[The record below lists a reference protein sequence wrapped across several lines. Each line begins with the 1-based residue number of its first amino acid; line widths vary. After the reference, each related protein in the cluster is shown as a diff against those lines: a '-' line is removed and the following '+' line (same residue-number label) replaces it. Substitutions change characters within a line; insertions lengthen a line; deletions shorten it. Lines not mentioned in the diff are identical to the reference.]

1 MYTRDMAF
9 NEDTRVKVPS
19 LIHFTRLGFTYFSL
33 KDSSFNIDSE
43 TNIITNILSAQLK
56 AVNPDASHDDIVQE
70 LQNISEELNYDDLG
84 RAFYR
89 RLIGQGEG
97 KLKIIDWENFSRN
110 SFHVTTELTCKNG
123 DDEFR
128 PDITVFING
137 LPLAFAEVKKPNNH
151 EGIKAERDR
160 IHVRFKNEKFRKFI
174 NITQLIVFSNNMEY
188 DDSDQHKLIGA
199 FYATTAKNFDTSFN
213 NFREQKK
220 ADFAD
225 EIKDIDEKTEDFI
238 IKDNNCPTIKHSP
251 EFLSNKNEDSP
262 TNRIIS
268 SLFSKKRLKDF
279 LRYGICY
286 VNEID
291 EETGKVTIQK
301 HIMRYPQ
308 FFATKAIKSKLDEKK
323 LRGVIWHTQGSGK
336 TALAFYNV
344 ASLKDY
350 FSQKGIVPKFYF
362 IVDRLDLATQA
373 KEEFTKRGLV
383 VHSIDNKEAL
393 LRDFSYNATTE
404 GITVV
409 NIQKFREDTVTLR
422 DSGYNIKV
430 QKVFFIDEAHRSF
443 DPKGSFLANLY
454 NSDTESIKIALTG
467 TPLIIY
473 KDRDQDGDVKEAS
486 QKEDIKT
493 TRNIFGDYIHK
504 YYYNDSIRDGY
515 TLKLLREEIETSYK
529 EKIQGV
535 IRDIKV
541 QSGEITKKE
550 LYAHVK
556 FVDPMLSYII
566 NDFINSRI
574 RFGDRSIGA
583 MVVCDSS
590 DQAREMHRIF
600 SEKAAEHKLTAAL
613 ILHDEDDKETRK
625 GKTKDFKDGRID
637 ILFVYSML
645 LTGFDAPRL
654 KKLYLGRK
662 VRAHNLLQTLTRVN
676 RPYKNFKLG
685 YVVDF
690 ADISAEFE
698 VANQAYFKE
707 LKEEYSDNLDNEDPN
722 NIFGSLF
729 MSQAEIDKQLAEVQ
743 HAIADFTTENLEIFS
758 QQISA
763 IADRK
768 EILKLKNA
776 LESARDI
783 YNIARLL
790 GYTQIL
796 EKLNFKV
803 LARLLTMVSDRMKLL
818 NLKEAMNDVNSQELL
833 NTAIENVVFT
843 FTKTGEEE
851 LRLLSEDL
859 HNIAGKVRQELD
871 KNIHK
876 KDPEWLELYQ
886 AFIQL
891 LQKHHID
898 PNAESI
904 DSMKFES
911 ERLKQIF
918 DQIRELNRR
927 NSMLVAKFEGDRKFA
942 VVYKNIVPSGKV
954 SDNLDLYQ
962 LLSRAK
968 NRIDDRLTHMQDMVN
983 SLGYFRKAVGEDIL
997 ASFESE
1003 RYPVTASSL
1012 NKLIEHTADEYISEY
1027 QGE

>member
-1 MYTRDMAF
+1 MAF
-9 NEDTRVKVPS
+9 NEDTRVKIPS
-19 LIHFTRLGFTYFSL
+19 LIHLTRLGYVYLSL
-33 KDSSFNIDSE
+33 KDSSYKIDPD
-43 TNIITNILSAQLK
+43 TNIVINIFEDQLR
-56 AVNPDASHDDIVQE
+56 AINPDATEDLIAQE
-70 LQNISEELNYDDLG
+70 IQNIREELNYDDLG
-84 RAFYR
+84 RAFYN
-89 RLIGQGEG
+89 RLIGKGEG
-97 KLKIIDWENFSRN
+97 KLKLVDWDNFSKN
-110 SFHVTTELTCKNG
+110 SFHITTELTCKNG
-123 DDEFR
+123 EDEFR
-128 PDITVFING
+128 PDVTVFVNG
-137 LPLAFAEVKKPNNH
+137 LPLSFAEVKKPNNQ

-160 IHVRFKNEKFRKFI
+160 IHTRFKNEKFRRFI

-188 DDSDQHKLIGA
+188 DDTDQHKLIGA

-213 NFREQKK
+213 NFREQKRSE
-220 ADFAD
+220 FID
-225 EIKDIDEKTEDFI
+225 EIKDVDEKIEDFI

-251 EFLSNKNEDSP
+251 EFLSNKDIDSP
-262 TNRIIS
+262 TNRIFS
-268 SLFSKKRLKDF
+268 SLFSKNRLKEL

-286 VNEID
+286 VNEVD
-291 EETGKVTIQK
+291 EETGKVMIQK

-308 FFATKAIKSKLDEKK
+308 FFATKAIKSKLDEKM

-350 FSQKGIVPKFYF
+350 FGKKGVVPKFYF
-362 IVDRLDLATQA
+362 VVDRLDLANQA
-373 KEEFTKRGLV
+373 KDEFSKRGLK
-383 VHSIDNKEAL
+383 VHSIDSKEAL
-393 LRDFSYNATTE
+393 LRDFSYNATSE
-404 GITVV
+404 GMTVV
-409 NIQKFREDTVTLR
+409 NIQKFREDTMTLK
-422 DSGYNIKV
+422 DSGYNINV
-430 QKVFFIDEAHRSF
+430 QKVFFIDEAHRSY

-454 NSDTESIKIALTG
+454 NSDKESIKIALTG

-473 KDRDQDGDVKEAS
+473 KDHDKEGDVKEAS
-486 QKEDIKT
+486 QKEDNKT
-493 TRNIFGDYIHK
+493 TRNIFGEYIHK

-529 EKIQGV
+529 EKVQGV

-541 QSGEITKKE
+541 QSGDISKRE
-550 LYAHVK
+550 LYAHEK
-556 FVDPMLSYII
+556 FVDPMLSYIV

-574 RFGDRSIGA
+574 RFGEKTVGG

-590 DQAREMHRIF
+590 DQAREMFRIF
-600 SEKAAEHKLTAAL
+600 NEKASDHKLTSAL

-625 GKTKDFKDGRID
+625 GKTKDFKDGKID
-637 ILFVYSML
+637 LLFVYSML

-698 VANQAYFKE
+698 VTNQAYFRE
-707 LKEEYSDNLDNEDPN
+707 LKDEYSDNLDNEDPN
-722 NIFGSLF
+722 SIFGSLF
-729 MSQAEIDKQLAEVQ
+729 MSKAEIDQQLAEVQ
-743 HAIADFTTENLEIFS
+743 QAIADFTTENLEVFS

-763 IADRK
+763 IDNRQQ
-768 EILKLKNA
+768 ILKLKNA

-790 GYTQIL
+790 GYTEIL
-796 EKLNFKV
+796 EKLDFKV
-803 LARLLTMVSDRMKLL
+803 LARLLTMVSDRLKLL

-833 NTAIENVVFT
+833 NTAIENVVFS

-859 HNIAGKVRQELD
+859 HNVAGKVRQELD

-876 KDPEWLELYQ
+876 KDREWLELYQ
-886 AFIQL
+886 AFINL

-898 PNAESI
+898 PNAESV
-904 DSMKFES
+904 DAMKFES

-918 DQIRELNRR
+918 DQIRELNRK
-927 NSMLVAKFEGDRKFA
+927 NSMLVAKFGGDRKFA
-942 VVYKNIVPSGKV
+942 VVFKNIVPSGKV
-954 SDNLDLYQ
+954 SDNLDLYN
-962 LLSRAK
+962 LLSEAK
-968 NRIDDRLTHMQDMVN
+968 SKIDARLGQNQNLLANT
-983 SLGYFRKAVGEDIL
+983 GYFRQATGEDVL
-997 ASFESE
+997 ESFQSGSYKVDAQTL
-1003 RYPVTASSL
+1003 R
-1012 NKLIEHTADEYISEY
+1012 NLIEYTADEYINEY

>member
-1 MYTRDMAF
+1 MAF
-9 NEDTRVKVPS
+9 NEDTRVKIPS
-19 LIHFTRLGFTYFSL
+19 LIHLTRLGYVYFSL
-33 KDSSFNIDSE
+33 KDSNYKIDPD
-43 TNIITNILSAQLK
+43 TNIVVNIFEDQLR
-56 AVNPDASHDDIVQE
+56 VINPDATEDHIAQE
-70 LQNISEELNYDDLG
+70 IQNIKEELNYDDLG
-84 RAFYR
+84 RAFYN
-89 RLIGQGEG
+89 RLVDKGEG
-97 KLKIIDWENFSRN
+97 KLRLIDWDNFSKN
-110 SFHVTTELTCKNG
+110 SFHVTTELSCKNG
-123 DDEFR
+123 EDEFR
-128 PDITVFING
+128 PDITVFVNG
-137 LPLAFAEVKKPNNH
+137 LPLAFAEVKKPNNQ

-160 IHVRFKNEKFRKFI
+160 IHTRFKNEKFRRFI

-188 DDSDQHKLIGA
+188 DDTDQHKLIGA
-199 FYATTAKNFDTSFN
+199 FYATTAKNFDTNFN
-213 NFREQKK
+213 NFREQKRSE
-220 ADFAD
+220 FID
-225 EIKDIDEKTEDFI
+225 EIKDIDEKIEDFI

-251 EFLSNKNEDSP
+251 EFLSNKDIDSP
-262 TNRIIS
+262 TNRIFS
-268 SLFSKKRLKDF
+268 SLFSKNRLREV

-286 VNEID
+286 VNEVD

-308 FFATKAIKSKLDEKK
+308 FFATKAIKTKLDDKM

-350 FSQKGIVPKFYF
+350 FGKKGIVPKFYF
-362 IVDRLDLATQA
+362 VVDRLDLANQA
-373 KEEFTKRGLV
+373 KDEFSKRGLK
-383 VHSIDNKEAL
+383 VHSINSKEAL
-393 LRDFSYNATTE
+393 LRDFSYNATSE

-409 NIQKFREDTVTLR
+409 NIQKFREDTTTLR
-422 DSGYNIKV
+422 DSGYNINV
-430 QKVFFIDEAHRSF
+430 QKVFFIDEAHRSY

-454 NSDTESIKIALTG
+454 NSDKESIKIALTG

-473 KDRDQDGDVKEAS
+473 KDHEPDGDIKES
-486 QKEDIKT
+486 SSKEDRKT
-493 TRNIFGDYIHK
+493 TRNIFGEYIHK

-529 EKIQGV
+529 EKVQGV
-535 IRDIKV
+535 IRDIKL
-541 QSGEITKKE
+541 QSGNISKKE
-550 LYAHVK
+550 LYAHEK
-556 FVDPMLSYII
+556 FVDPMLDYIV
-566 NDFINSRI
+566 NDFINSKI
-574 RFGDRSIGA
+574 RFGEKTIGG

-590 DQAREMHRIF
+590 EQAREMF
-600 SEKAAEHKLTAAL
+600 KVFNEKADKHKLKAAL
-613 ILHDEDDKETRK
+613 ILHDEDDKETRRS
-625 GKTKDFKDGRID
+625 KTKDFKDGKID
-637 ILFVYSML
+637 LLFVYLML

-698 VANQAYFKE
+698 VTNQAYFRE

-729 MSQAEIDKQLAEVQ
+729 MSKAEIDTQIAEVQ
-743 HAIADFTTENLEIFS
+743 QAIADFTTENLEVFS

-763 IADRK
+763 IDDHQQ
-768 EILKLKNA
+768 ILKLKNA

-790 GYTQIL
+790 GYTEIL
-796 EKLNFKV
+796 EKLDFKV
-803 LARLLTMVSDRMKLL
+803 LAKLLTMVSDRLKLL
-818 NLKEAMNDVNSQELL
+818 NLKDAMNDVNSQELL

-859 HNIAGKVRQELD
+859 HNVAGKVRQELD

-876 KDPEWLELYQ
+876 KDHEWLELYQ
-886 AFIQL
+886 TFINL

-904 DSMKFES
+904 DFMKFES

-918 DQIRELNRR
+918 DQIRELNRK
-927 NSMLVAKFEGDRKFA
+927 NSMLVAKFGGDRKFA
-942 VVYKNIVPSGKV
+942 VVFKNIVPSGKV
-954 SDNLDLYQ
+954 SDNLNLYEVLSATKNKIDTRLSQ
-962 LLSRAK
+962 NQNLLA
-968 NRIDDRLTHMQDMVN
+968 NA
-983 SLGYFRKAVGEDIL
+983 GYFRQAIGEDVFD
-997 ASFESE
+997 SFQAVNYKVNAQVL
-1003 RYPVTASSL
+1003 R
-1012 NKLIEHTADEYISEY
+1012 NLINYTADEYINEY

>member
-1 MYTRDMAF
+1 MAF
-9 NEDTRVKVPS
+9 NEDTRVKIPS
-19 LIHFTRLGFTYFSL
+19 LIHLTRLGYIYFSL
-33 KDSSFNIDSE
+33 KDSNYKIDPD
-43 TNIITNILSAQLK
+43 TNIIVNIFEDRLRAI
-56 AVNPDASHDDIVQE
+56 NPDATEDHLAQE
-70 LQNISEELNYDDLG
+70 IQNIKEELNYDDLG
-84 RAFYR
+84 RAFYH
-89 RLIGQGEG
+89 RLIGDGEG
-97 KLKIIDWENFSRN
+97 KLKLIDWDNFSKN
-110 SFHVTTELTCKNG
+110 SFHVTTELSCKNG
-123 DDEFR
+123 EDEFR
-128 PDITVFING
+128 PDITVFVNG
-137 LPLAFAEVKKPNNH
+137 LPLAFAEVKKPNNQ

-160 IHVRFKNEKFRKFI
+160 IHTRFKNEKFRKFI

-188 DDSDQHKLIGA
+188 DDTDQHKLIGA
-199 FYATTAKNFDTSFN
+199 FYATTAKNFDTNFN
-213 NFREQKK
+213 NFREQKRSE
-220 ADFAD
+220 FID
-225 EIKDIDEKTEDFI
+225 EIKDIDEKIEDFI
-238 IKDNNCPTIKHSP
+238 IKDNNCSIIKHSP
-251 EFLSNKNEDSP
+251 EFLSNKDIDSP
-262 TNRIIS
+262 TNRIFS
-268 SLFSKKRLKDF
+268 SLFSKNRLREL

-286 VNEID
+286 VNEVD

-308 FFATKAIKSKLDEKK
+308 FFATKAIKSKLDDKMF
-323 LRGVIWHTQGSGK
+323 RGVIWHTQGSGK

-350 FSQKGIVPKFYF
+350 FGKKGIVPKFYF
-362 IVDRLDLATQA
+362 VVDRLSLANQA
-373 KEEFTKRGLV
+373 KDEFSKRGLK
-383 VHSIDNKEAL
+383 VHSIDSQEAL
-393 LRDFSYNATTE
+393 LKDFSYNATSE

-409 NIQKFREDTVTLR
+409 NIQKFRENTMTLR
-422 DSGYNIKV
+422 DSGYNINV
-430 QKVFFIDEAHRSF
+430 QKVFFIDEAHRSY

-454 NSDTESIKIALTG
+454 NSDKESIKIALTG

-473 KDRDQDGDVKEAS
+473 KDHELDGTIKES
-486 QKEDIKT
+486 STKENKKT
-493 TRNIFGDYIHK
+493 TRNIFGEYIHK

-529 EKIQGV
+529 EKVQGI
-535 IRDIKV
+535 IRDIKL
-541 QSGEITKKE
+541 QSGDINKTD
-550 LYAHVK
+550 LYAHNK
-556 FVDPMLSYII
+556 FVDPMLDYIV

-574 RFGDRSIGA
+574 RFGEKTIGG

-590 DQAREMHRIF
+590 KQAREMF
-600 SEKAAEHKLTAAL
+600 KSFNEKADKHKLKAAL
-613 ILHDEDDKETRK
+613 ILYDEDDKETRK
-625 GKTKDFKDGRID
+625 GKTKDFKDGKID
-637 ILFVYSML
+637 LLFVYVML

-698 VANQAYFKE
+698 VTNQAYFRE

-722 NIFGSLF
+722 SIFGSLF
-729 MSQAEIDKQLAEVQ
+729 MSKAEIDAQIAEVQ
-743 HAIADFTTENLEIFS
+743 QAIADFTTENLEVFS

-763 IADRK
+763 IDNHQQ
-768 EILKLKNA
+768 ILKLKNA

-790 GYTQIL
+790 GYTEIL

-803 LARLLTMVSDRMKLL
+803 LAKLLTMVSDRLKLL
-818 NLKEAMNDVNSQELL
+818 NLKDAMNDVNSQELL

-859 HNIAGKVRQELD
+859 HNVAGKVRQELD

-876 KDPEWLELYQ
+876 KDLEWLELYQ
-886 AFIQL
+886 AFINL

-918 DQIRELNRR
+918 DQIRELNRK
-927 NSMLVAKFEGDRKFA
+927 NSMLVAKFGGDRKFA
-942 VVYKNIVPSGKV
+942 VVFKNIVPSGKV
-954 SDNLDLYQ
+954 SDNLGLYEV
-962 LLSRAK
+962 LSVAK
-968 NRIDDRLTHMQDMVN
+968 NKIDTRLSQN
-983 SLGYFRKAVGEDIL
+983 QNLLANAGYFRQAIGEDVFD
-997 ASFESE
+997 SFHSGNYKVNAQVL
-1003 RYPVTASSL
+1003 R
-1012 NKLIEHTADEYISEY
+1012 NLIDYTADEYINEY

>member
-1 MYTRDMAF
+1 MFT
-9 NEDTRVKVPS
+9 EDTRVKIPS
-19 LIHFTRLGFTYFSL
+19 LIHLTRLGYLYFSL
-33 KDSSFNIDSE
+33 KDSSYKIDPD
-43 TNIITNILSAQLK
+43 TNIVINIFEDQLK
-56 AVNPDASHDDIVQE
+56 AINPDADGDDIAQE
-70 LQNISEELNYDDLG
+70 IKNIREELNYDDLG
-84 RAFYR
+84 RAFYHR
-89 RLIGQGEG
+89 VIGKGEG
-97 KLKIIDWENFSRN
+97 KLKLIDWDNFSKN
-110 SFHVTTELTCKNG
+110 LFHITTEMTCKNG
-123 DDEFR
+123 EDEFR
-128 PDITVFING
+128 PDVTIFVNG
-137 LPLAFAEVKKPNNH
+137 LPLSFAEVKKPNNQ

-160 IHVRFKNEKFRKFI
+160 IHTRFKNEKFRRFI
-174 NITQLIVFSNNMEY
+174 NITQLLVFSNNMEY
-188 DDSDQHKLIGA
+188 DDTDQHKLIGA
-199 FYATTAKNFDTSFN
+199 FYATTAKNFNTSFN
-213 NFREQKK
+213 NFREQKRSE
-220 ADFAD
+220 FID
-225 EIKDIDEKTEDFI
+225 EIKEIDEKIEDFI
-238 IKDNNCPTIKHSP
+238 IKDNNCPTIKHSS
-251 EFLSNKNEDSP
+251 EFLSNKDIDSP
-262 TNRIIS
+262 TNRILS
-268 SLFSKKRLKDF
+268 SLFSKNRLKEF

-286 VNEID
+286 VNEVD

-308 FFATKAIKSKLDEKK
+308 FFATKAIKSKLDEKM

-350 FSQKGIVPKFYF
+350 FGKEGIVPKFYF
-362 IVDRLDLATQA
+362 VVDRLDLANQA
-373 KEEFTKRGLV
+373 KDEFSKRGLK
-383 VHSIDNKEAL
+383 VHSIDSKEAL
-393 LRDFSYNATTE
+393 LRDFSYNATSE
-404 GITVV
+404 GMTVV
-409 NIQKFREDTVTLR
+409 NIQKFREDTMTIR
-422 DSGYNIKV
+422 DSGYNINV
-430 QKVFFIDEAHRSF
+430 QKVFFIDEAHRSY

-454 NSDTESIKIALTG
+454 NSDKESIKIALTG

-473 KDRDQDGDVKEAS
+473 KDHDPDGDVKAS
-486 QKEDIKT
+486 SEKEDNKT
-493 TRNIFGDYIHK
+493 TRNIFGEYIHK

-529 EKIQGV
+529 EKVLGV

-541 QSGEITKKE
+541 QSGDISKRE
-550 LYAHVK
+550 LYAHKK
-556 FVDPMLSYII
+556 FVNPMLDYIV

-574 RFGDRSIGA
+574 RFGEKTVGG

-590 DQAREMHRIF
+590 DQAREMFIVF
-600 SEKAAEHKLTAAL
+600 NEKAIEHKLSSAL

-625 GKTKDFKDGRID
+625 SKIKDFKDGKID
-637 ILFVYSML
+637 LLFVYSML

-698 VANQAYFKE
+698 VTNQAYFRE

-722 NIFGSLF
+722 SVFGSLF
-729 MSQAEIDKQLAEVQ
+729 MSKAEIDQHLADVQ
-743 HAIADFTTENLEIFS
+743 HAIADFTTENLEVFS

-763 IADRK
+763 IDDRQQ
-768 EILKLKNA
+768 ILKLKNA

-783 YNIARLL
+783 YNVARLL
-790 GYTQIL
+790 GYTEIL
-796 EKLNFKV
+796 EKLDFKV
-803 LARLLTMVSDRMKLL
+803 LARLLTMVSDRLKLL

-859 HNIAGKVRQELD
+859 HNVAGKVRHELD

-876 KDPEWLELYQ
+876 KDSEWLELYQ
-886 AFIQL
+886 EFINL

-898 PNAESI
+898 PDAESI

-918 DQIRELNRR
+918 DQIRELNRK
-927 NSMLVAKFEGDRKFA
+927 NSMLITKFEGDRKFA
-942 VVYKNIVPSGKV
+942 VVFKNIVPSGKV
-954 SDNLDLYQ
+954 SDNLDLYN
-962 LLSRAK
+962 LLSESK
-968 NRIDDRLTHMQDMVN
+968 SKIDARLGQNQNLLANT
-983 SLGYFRKAVGEDIL
+983 GYFRQATGEDVL
-997 ASFESE
+997 ESFQSGSYKVDAQTL
-1003 RYPVTASSL
+1003 R
-1012 NKLIEHTADEYISEY
+1012 NLIEYTADEYINEY